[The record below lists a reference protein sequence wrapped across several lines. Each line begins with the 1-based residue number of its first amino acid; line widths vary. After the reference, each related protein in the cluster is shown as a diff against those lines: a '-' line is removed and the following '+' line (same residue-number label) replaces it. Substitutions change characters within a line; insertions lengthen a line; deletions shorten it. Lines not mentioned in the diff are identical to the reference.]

1 MPTFNKDN
9 IKDVLRPI
17 VKKVVELNNKKID
30 LGKNTLDIFSAV
42 IESSIKGL
50 TIQEWEYQEEQ
61 RQKQKTLQNQIG
73 EKKKKI
79 LGTIHGVEDLG
90 VGSVIDLKG
99 NGWIAEVKNK
109 HNTTKGNHKVA
120 VYEDLKSQLGNDE
133 NTIAYYVEILPK
145 NGKSYDEPFVPSDNK
160 KHSTLPK
167 DERIRRIDG
176 KTFYAKVTGNP
187 NALRELYAMLP
198 VAIAEIM
205 EEDYGQKSNTSSQL
219 LDFKQFERIY
229 GKQ

>member
-1 MPTFNKDN
+1 MH
-9 IKDVLRPI
+9 
-17 VKKVVELNNKKID
+17 
-30 LGKNTLDIFSAV
+30 
-42 IESSIKGL
+42 
-50 TIQEWEYQEEQ
+50 Q
-61 RQKQKTLQNQIG
+61 
-73 EKKKKI
+73 KI
-79 LGTIHGVEDLG
+79 LGTINGVEDLG

-145 NGKSYDEPFVPSDNK
+145 NGKSYDEPFIPSDNK

-167 DERIRRIDG
+167 DEWIRRIG
-176 KTFYAKVTGNP
+176 VITFYAKVTGNP